1 MENES
6 QPNSNT
12 QEPGPSI
19 TVKPQ
24 LKLERSEYYLKNKSG
39 KITDFLI
46 GFFGVIGANI
56 LLAIFVPLLSM
67 AGGANNTVASALALG
82 GGIMGILELI
92 AYVILIVVFF
102 KRQRRFI
109 AIGML
114 STLLLPLLLL
124 GACLIMVFGLSAG
137 QL

>member
-6 QPNSNT
+6 QPDSNA
-12 QEPGPSI
+12 QEPSSSA

-56 LLAIFVPLLSM
+56 LLAVIVPLISM
-67 AGGANNTVASALALG
+67 VGGPNDTIASALALG
-82 GGIMGILELI
+82 GGVMAIIEFI
-92 AYVILIVVFF
+92 AYVILIIVFF
-102 KRQRRFI
+102 KKQRRFI

-114 STLLLPLLLL
+114 STLILPFLIV
-124 GACLIMVFGLSAG
+124 GACLIMIFGLSAG